1 MKLWLLITFLSMAL
15 FGFDIKTTMAKQ
27 HTFDIT
33 LSGYATLYPAQVQH
47 IKAFQNG
54 RIINLHLL
62 DGMKVKKKEV
72 LFSIK
77 PYISPSTKLNL
88 QHSINAANVN
98 LQYAKDEFTRIK
110 KLYKY
115 KASYTKEFQK
125 VKTKYLKAKLQYNT
139 ALQELA
145 LLSKTHTYKA
155 PINATILNIQKKNLS
170 FVKNGENILDLS
182 NCHTLYAVAKVFDND
197 NQLKSGEEIR
207 LLSNSGIYKSKII
220 SILPKLAQNGA
231 KEIVFYINQ
240 NKCKLFTNS
249 IHKII
254 IYKKKFN
261 TMAVPERT
269 IMKHLK
275 KRYVMVKTNNGFK
288 RKEVKIGITEDNLVQ
303 IVNGLS
309 MKDKIV
315 TNGAY
320 ELFHKEIRKKLQIL
334 D

>member
-1 MKLWLLITFLSMAL
+1 MKFWILTTFLSMAL
-15 FGFDIKTTMAKQ
+15 FGFDIKTTKPKQ
-27 HTFDIT
+27 HTFNVT
-33 LSGYATLYPAQVQH
+33 LSGYATLYPAQIKH
-47 IKAFQNG
+47 IRAFQNG

-62 DGMKVKKKEV
+62 DGMKVKKEDV

-88 QHSINAANVN
+88 QHSINVDKVN
-98 LQYAKDEFTRIK
+98 LQYTKDEFTRIK

-125 VKTKYLKAKLQYNT
+125 VKTKYLNAKIQYNT

-145 LLSKTHTYKA
+145 LLSKIHTYKA
-155 PINATILNIQKKNLS
+155 PINATIFNIQKKNLN
-170 FVKNGENILDLS
+170 FVKSGENILDLS
-182 NCHTLYAVAKVFDND
+182 NCHTLYAVAKVFDNN
-197 NQLKSGEEIR
+197 NQLKVGEEIK

-220 SILPKLAQNGA
+220 SILPKLSQNGA
-231 KEIVFYINQ
+231 KQIVFYIHQ

-249 IHKII
+249 IYKII
-254 IYKKKFN
+254 IYIKKFN
-261 TMAVPERT
+261 AIALPKKT

-288 RKEVKIGITEDNLVQ
+288 RKEVKIGITQDGLTQ
-303 IVNGLS
+303 ITSGLN

-315 TNGAY
+315 TDGAY

>member
-1 MKLWLLITFLSMAL
+1 MRLWLLITFLSMAL
-15 FGFDIKTTMAKQ
+15 FGFDVKTTMAKQ
-27 HTFDIT
+27 HTFDVT

-62 DGMKVKKKEV
+62 DGMKVKKTEA
-72 LFSIK
+72 LFSIR

-88 QHSINAANVN
+88 QHSINVANVN
-98 LQYAKDEFTRIK
+98 LQYAKDEFIRIK

-125 VKTKYLKAKLQYNT
+125 VKTRYLNAKIQYNT
-139 ALQELA
+139 ALQKLA
-145 LLSKTHTYKA
+145 LLSKIHTYKA
-155 PINATILNIQKKNLS
+155 PINATVLNIQKKNLS
-170 FVKNGENILDLS
+170 FVKSGENILDLS
-182 NCHTLYAVAKVFDND
+182 NCHNLYAVAKVFDNN
-197 NQLKSGEEIR
+197 NQLKAGEEIR
-207 LLSNSGIYKSKII
+207 LFSNSGIYKSKII

-231 KEIVFYINQ
+231 KQILFYITQ
-240 NKCKLFTNS
+240 DKCKLFTNS

-254 IYKKKFN
+254 IYIKKFN
-261 TMAVPERT
+261 AIAVPEQT

-288 RKEVKIGITEDNLVQ
+288 RKEVKIGIAQDNLVQ
-303 IVNGLS
+303 IVNGLG